1 MTFRFVPNHFHVK
14 ILGLYIF
21 FFLIGAS
28 RNDPYSLCKKLG
40 IAQMAD
46 EIGLLA
52 WEFGENLQD
61 GYQKV
66 DVRKND
72 KEPLKLAEEYAEK
85 ATRYVMFF

>member
-1 MTFRFVPNHFHVK
+1 MEGFHFNFN
-14 ILGLYIF
+14 LF
-21 FFLIGAS
+21 FIYSFYSFLGAS

-40 IAQMAD
+40 IAQMAE
-46 EIGLLA
+46 EIGLKA
-52 WEFGENLQD
+52 WEYGENLQD

-85 ATRYVMFF
+85 SER

>member
-1 MTFRFVPNHFHVK
+1 
-14 ILGLYIF
+14 
-21 FFLIGAS
+21 
-28 RNDPYSLCKKLG
+28 
-40 IAQMAD
+40 MAD

-85 ATRYVMFF
+85 ATRYVTFFF

>member
-1 MTFRFVPNHFHVK
+1 L
-14 ILGLYIF
+14 ILTYLF
-21 FFLIGAS
+21 TLFFLGAS

-40 IAQMAD
+40 IAQMAE
-46 EIGLLA
+46 EIGLKA
-52 WEFGENLQD
+52 WEYGENLQD

-85 ATRYVMFF
+85 SER